1 MDRTAYFRKYREEH
15 REYYAEK
22 TRKLHAENKRLYG
35 AQARA
40 PTRKFFTGVPIT
52 KISVKKKPVVVSF
65 D

>member
-1 MDRTAYFRKYREEH
+1 MNRDHYFRKYRETH

-22 TRKLHAENKRLYG
+22 TRQYHAENKRLYG

-52 KISVKKKPVVVSF
+52 KISVEKKPVVVSF

>member
-1 MDRTAYFRKYREEH
+1 MNRTTYLRKYREEH
-15 REYYAEK
+15 REYYADK
-22 TRKLHAENKRLYG
+22 ARYHHAENKRLYG

-52 KISVKKKPVVVSF
+52 KISVEKKPVVVSF